1 MAAESAQGSQ
11 LLRGRNLL
19 TAGLHGAPKQPR
31 MRRRRRLKEGGCT
44 RSGEEGAH
52 GGTSVCGP
60 RGAPSFH
67 AAEKLE
73 DVEIPGSPLIINL
86 GPSAFPS
93 TLIYDL
99 KKKKSHLF
107 FNPD

>member
-1 MAAESAQGSQ
+1 MSLPSRPTSWRQALAAESAQGSQ

-19 TAGLHGAPKQPR
+19 TAGIHGAPKQPR

-44 RSGEEGAH
+44 RSGEAGAH
-52 GGTSVCGP
+52 GGTSECGP

-73 DVEIPGSPLIINL
+73 DVEIPGSPVITNL
-86 GPSAFPS
+86 VHR
-93 TLIYDL
+93 
-99 KKKKSHLF
+99 HLRL
-107 FNPD
+107 P